1 MWFTALI
8 SSEGCVTVGVEKFLG
23 TEVRLPTAPAIAA
36 RILDAVRDDGD
47 SYRALAAVIA
57 TDPALA
63 ARLLSVANSSLYAQT
78 SKVTR
83 IEQAIALL
91 GLNLVKNIALSFAVV
106 RGLETNGQ
114 FGFDFSRF
122 LKRAVTGA
130 VAAEMIGKQIGHPNE
145 DPFACALLQDV
156 GMLVF
161 ALVVPEEYASVLEEE
176 ASSPEHLCVLETRRF
191 GCDHQE
197 LGAET
202 LRRWGL
208 PESLAEP
215 IRHHHILA
223 PGPESRRVAID
234 LLYLADRV
242 ASLYHG
248 FHSAER
254 AMQIKDFLAEHYG
267 QTEQASDELIDA
279 VASRAQEMLA
289 VYEIETGTIKPYSQ
303 LLQEA
308 NDELGRLNL
317 SYEQLV
323 MELKQAQAR
332 TEQLAAELGEANSR
346 LRELV
351 SRDGLTGLYNHRH
364 FQEMLRKEIGEAS
377 RYGRPLA
384 LILFDVDF
392 FKKVNDGYG
401 HPAGDAVLKR
411 IAKYVAATVRSS
423 DLAARY
429 GGEEFAIILP
439 ETDARDAV
447 VLAERIRRGIETME
461 IDVGNHQPPL
471 RVTVSLG
478 LSGLKPGASEHAQGE
493 MIEAA
498 DKALYAAKRGGRN
511 RLVVAR

>member
-1 MWFTALI
+1 MGI
-8 SSEGCVTVGVEKFLG
+8 EKFLG

-36 RILDAVRDDGD
+36 RILEAVRDDGD
-47 SYRALAAVIA
+47 SYRSLAAVIA

-63 ARLLSVANSSLYAQT
+63 ARLLSIANSALYALPHQ
-78 SKVTR
+78 VTR
-83 IEQAIALL
+83 IEQAIAML

-106 RGLETNGQ
+106 RGLESNGPS
-114 FGFDFSRF
+114 GFDFDRY

-130 VAAEMIGKQIGHPNE
+130 VAAEMIGNQIGHPSE
-145 DPFACALLQDV
+145 DLFASALLQDV

-161 ALVVPEEYASVLEEE
+161 ALMVPEDYAKVLEEE
-176 ASSPEHLCVLETRRF
+176 AASPDHLCVLEERRF

-197 LGAET
+197 LGAEI
-202 LRRWGL
+202 LARWGL
-208 PESLAEP
+208 PESLSEP
-215 IRHHHILA
+215 IRHHHRLSPA
-223 PGPESRRVAID
+223 PPSRQVAVD
-234 LLYLADRV
+234 LLFLADRI

-254 AMQIKDFLAEHYG
+254 ALQIKDFLAEHYG
-267 QTEQASDELIDA
+267 QTGESSDELIDM
-279 VASRAQEMLA
+279 VANRAQEMLA
-289 VYEIETGTIKPYSQ
+289 VYEIDSGGLKPYSQ

-332 TEQLAAELGEANSR
+332 TERLAAELGEANAR

-364 FQEMLRKEIGEAS
+364 FQEMLRKEIGEAA
-377 RYGRPLA
+377 RYGRELT
-384 LILFDVDF
+384 LVLFDVDF
-392 FKKVNDGYG
+392 FKRVNDQHG

-411 IAKYVAATVRSS
+411 IADHVAETVRTS
-423 DLAARY
+423 DLVARY

-439 ETDARDAV
+439 ETEARDAV
-447 VLAERIRRGIETME
+447 VLAERIRRGIEALETPL
-461 IDVGNHQPPL
+461 GNNQAPL

-478 LSGLKPGASEHAQGE
+478 LCSFRDGQSEYAQGE
-493 MIEAA
+493 LIEAA
-498 DKALYAAKRGGRN
+498 DKALYAAKHAGRN
-511 RLVVAR
+511 RLIVGR

>member
-1 MWFTALI
+1 MSKAGYELGI
-8 SSEGCVTVGVEKFLG
+8 ASFLE
-23 TEVRLPTAPAIAA
+23 TDIRLPTAPAIAA

-47 SYRALAAVIA
+47 SYRSLAAVIA
-57 TDPALA
+57 ADPALA
-63 ARLLSVANSSLYAQT
+63 ARLLSVANSSLYALPH
-78 SKVTR
+78 KVTR

-106 RGLETNGQ
+106 RGLESNSQ
-114 FGFDFSRF
+114 SGFDFDRY
-122 LKRAVTGA
+122 LRRAVTGA
-130 VAAEMIGKQIGHPNE
+130 VAAEMIGNRIGHPSE
-145 DPFACALLQDV
+145 DLFASALLQDV

-161 ALVVPEEYASVLEEE
+161 ALLVPEDYAEVLEQE
-176 ASSPEHLCVLETRRF
+176 AASPDHLCALEERRF

-197 LGAET
+197 LGSEILA
-202 LRRWGL
+202 RWGL
-208 PESLAEP
+208 PESLSEP
-215 IRHHHILA
+215 IRHHHRLSPA
-223 PGPESRRVAID
+223 PPSCQVAAD
-234 LLYLADRV
+234 LLFLADRV

-254 AMQIKDFLAEHYG
+254 ALQIKDFLAEHYG
-267 QTEQASDELIDA
+267 QDGQSADELIDA
-279 VASRAQEMLA
+279 VASRAQDMLA
-289 VYEIETGTIKPYSQ
+289 VYEIDSGDLRPYSQ

-332 TEQLAAELGEANSR
+332 TEQLAAELGEANTR

-364 FQEMLRKEIGEAS
+364 FQEMLRKEISEAA
-377 RYGRPLA
+377 RYRRPLT

-392 FKKVNDGYG
+392 FKRVNDQHG

-411 IAKYVAATVRSS
+411 IAEYVAETVRSS
-423 DLAARY
+423 DLVARY

-439 ETDARDAV
+439 ETDAREAV
-447 VLAERIRRGIETME
+447 VLAERIRRGIEAME
-461 IDVGNHQPPL
+461 IAIGNQQSPL

-478 LSGLKPGASEHAQGE
+478 LSSFRHEDSERAQGE
-493 MIEAA
+493 LIEAA
-498 DKALYAAKRGGRN
+498 DKALYAAKHGGRN
-511 RLVVAR
+511 RLVVGRG